1 MSGET
6 FEDLP
11 SGQGDCLDREE
22 PVDVTVGGLDKS
34 WDQVRDSGGA
44 DNPSTESAD
53 ATDTGAASTPPQAE
67 NSVVSSTAIPSYLQD
82 LFAGMVASMRAGNL
96 ELVNEL
102 KKSNQHLQRGVEQKI
117 NESNQQLQS
126 RVEQKIKKSNQQLQ
140 STVEQK
146 INESNQ
152 QLQSRVEQKI
162 KESNQQ
168 LQSTVE
174 QKINDSNQQMRED
187 IRKENESLINQFRLD
202 TQKLRQDFSERLESE
217 TTRLAQQIRLV
228 QGDTERELVGVQKKF
243 QGMSSEF
250 DARLEQQS
258 RSNNEVTDE
267 LTNNIIE
274 VRSEIGEVSGK
285 VNDLIKDVE
294 IVKSGIVV
302 RTQDLQKR
310 QGERIAQL
318 NKEVVRKL
326 EINVDLS
333 Y

>member
-22 PVDVTVGGLDKS
+22 QVDATVGGLDKS
-34 WDQVRDSGGA
+34 GDQVRDSGGA
-44 DNPSTESAD
+44 DNTSKESAD
-53 ATDTGAASTPPQAE
+53 ATDTGAASTTPQAE
-67 NSVVSSTAIPSYLQD
+67 TSVVSSTAIPSYLQD

-102 KKSNQHLQRGVEQKI
+102 KG
-117 NESNQQLQS
+117 SNQQL
-126 RVEQKIKKSNQQLQ
+126 
-140 STVEQK
+140 
-146 INESNQ
+146 
-152 QLQSRVEQKI
+152 
-162 KESNQQ
+162 
-168 LQSTVE
+168 
-174 QKINDSNQQMRED
+174 RED

-202 TQKLRQDFSERLESE
+202 TEKLRQDFSERIQSE

-228 QGDTERELVGVQKKF
+228 QGDTERELAGVQKKF

-267 LTNNIIE
+267 LTSKIIE

-294 IVKSGIVV
+294 IVMKVPIYYFNSRLI
-302 RTQDLQKR
+302 
-310 QGERIAQL
+310 
-318 NKEVVRKL
+318 
-326 EINVDLS
+326 